1 MATRELAAVEVTN
14 LSVYFKG
21 KRGFRRSSE
30 LIPAVRD
37 VSFQLFPGRS
47 LGIAGESGSG
57 KSTIARALMRVHKP
71 TGGTIRVDGA
81 ELGSLHGTSLR
92 HYRRRIQM
100 VYQDPYDS
108 LDPRMRVGDTISEGL
123 AVQGMAPLQ
132 RASAVREMLSRVGL
146 PANHSRRYPRELS
159 GGQRQRVSIARAL
172 AVNPSFIVCD
182 EAVSALDVSVRAQI
196 LNLLK
201 ELQEGMGLAYLFIS
215 HDLSV
220 LRFISDDI
228 AIMYLGRFVEF
239 GARDQVF
246 NTPQHPYTRA
256 LIAAI
261 PEPRLKKAGGGPR
274 ARLRGETPSPVSPPS
289 GCTFHP
295 RCPIAQ
301 AICGV
306 EAPVLRHAATG
317 QIVACH
323 FAEPARKA

>member
-1 MATRELAAVEVTN
+1 MATRESAAVEVTN

-21 KRGFRRSSE
+21 KTGFRRSSA

-81 ELGSLHGTSLR
+81 KLDSLHGTALR
-92 HYRRRIQM
+92 KYRRRIQM

-239 GARDQVF
+239 GSRDQLF

-261 PEPRLKKAGGGPR
+261 PEPRLKKAGAGPR

-301 AICGV
+301 AVCGV
-306 EAPVLRHAATG
+306 EAPVLRRAATG
-317 QIVACH
+317 QMVACH
-323 FAEPARKA
+323 FADPARKA